1 MKNAGVNAEE
11 ITEFPSYEKYDIC
24 FSLLFPLINMSR
36 IFALFLIWMVFFSML
51 SAQNSSDVPS
61 WPPKEICW
69 IQQRPADAP
78 KLERKIRQARQLP
91 AAREVMENWVD
102 NQQDLGFAEAVL
114 SDFQLY
120 GDTLRVGLWKG
131 QQYHYSALEP
141 PGLPASYLNRYDL
154 DQLAAKEERVNWENL
169 NHSLD
174 QVINDYQN
182 EGYPFARFY
191 QRRVIYQPG
200 EESGEVAV
208 RVHYEFDPGPYT
220 PIDTIIFL
228 GNPREKPSFIFNLAR
243 IRPGDPYQEQLVADL
258 PRLLNNSIYYEQ
270 VQAPEV
276 TFLPYQGAQ
285 VQVQLKKAQTS
296 RFNLLL
302 GLLPPLDQSQ
312 RLQFTGVLD
321 LVLVS
326 PFRLGEILA
335 LEYNQL
341 PSTSQRLN
349 LEVKLPYLLRIPIRA
364 QGRFTLLKQ
373 EVDFLNLEYEA
384 GLEYGFSPN
393 LSARF
398 RVDGRNTRLLDS
410 TLRDTSNLTPDQLDG
425 QRQLFGLGLHY
436 ERLDYRFNPSKGIDA
451 SIDLGLGNRR
461 IRPNLR
467 FSEEVYENLLLNQAA
482 QEIKLSVKAYWP
494 LSPRQVIHL
503 ANQSYWLGLTQYLR
517 NDQLQIGGARSLR
530 GFNENQFFT
539 DLMSFMTLEYRFQLE
554 RDSYLFAF
562 FDAAYLRD
570 RVRDEEIYPIG
581 TGIGMNYGTK
591 AGILSIIYAV
601 GRTADIPFQPA
612 RGKIHVG
619 LINRF

>member
-1 MKNAGVNAEE
+1 
-11 ITEFPSYEKYDIC
+11 
-24 FSLLFPLINMSR
+24 MSR
-36 IFALFLIWMVFFSML
+36 IIALCLIWLACSDL
-51 SAQNSSDVPS
+51 LTAQNAKDGAT
-61 WPPKEICW
+61 WPPKNIWW
-69 IQQRPADAP
+69 IQQRPEDAS
-78 KLERKIRQARQLP
+78 KLERKLKQARQLP
-91 AAREVMENWVD
+91 AARELMETWVE
-102 NQQDLGFAEAVL
+102 NQQKLGFAEASL
-114 SDFQLY
+114 GGFRLH
-120 GDTLRVGLWKG
+120 GDTLEIELWKG
-131 QQYHYSALEP
+131 QQYHYAALEL
-141 PGLPASYLNRYDL
+141 PGLPAAYLNRYNL
-154 DQLAAKEERVNWENL
+154 DQLVRKAERVNWESLNL
-169 NHSLD
+169 SLD

-182 EGYPFARFY
+182 EGYPFARFH
-191 QRRVIYQPG
+191 QRRVVYQPG
-200 EESGEVAV
+200 KVSGEIAV
-208 RVHYEFDPGPYT
+208 RVHYEFDPGPFT

-243 IRPGDPYQEQLVADL
+243 IRPGDPYQEQLIADL

-326 PFRLGEILA
+326 PFRMGEILA

-349 LEVKLPYLLRIPIRA
+349 LEVKLPYLLRIPVRA
-364 QGRFTLLKQ
+364 QGRFSLLKQ

-410 TLRDTSNLTPDQLDG
+410 TLRDTSNLNPDQLDG

-467 FSEEVYENLLLNQAA
+467 FSEEVYEDLLLNQAA
-482 QEIKLSVKAYWP
+482 QEVKL
-494 LSPRQVIHL
+494 
-503 ANQSYWLGLTQYLR
+503 
-517 NDQLQIGGARSLR
+517 
-530 GFNENQFFT
+530 
-539 DLMSFMTLEYRFQLE
+539 
-554 RDSYLFAF
+554 
-562 FDAAYLRD
+562 
-570 RVRDEEIYPIG
+570 
-581 TGIGMNYGTK
+581 
-591 AGILSIIYAV
+591 
-601 GRTADIPFQPA
+601 
-612 RGKIHVG
+612 
-619 LINRF
+619 